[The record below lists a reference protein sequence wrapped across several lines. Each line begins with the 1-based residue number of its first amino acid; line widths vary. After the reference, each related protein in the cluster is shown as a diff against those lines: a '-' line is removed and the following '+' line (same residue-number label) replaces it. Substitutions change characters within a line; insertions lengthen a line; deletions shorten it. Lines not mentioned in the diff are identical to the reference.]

1 MTKMISIKMDDEL
14 YSEMMAYATMN
25 GKNLAGMCR
34 AMIKRGFF
42 NALQQDS
49 ATLARYDRML
59 FDASK
64 FQLSARELVDI
75 EDESNFLR
83 ACTLRF
89 ADLYSTLAVELY
101 GTEELSNVHGEN
113 ENA

>member
-14 YSEMMAYATMN
+14 YGEMMAYATMN

-34 AMIKRGFF
+34 SMIKRGFF

-49 ATLARYDRML
+49 STLARYDRML

-64 FQLSARELVDI
+64 FKLSPRELVDI
-75 EDESNFLR
+75 EEECNFLR
-83 ACTLRF
+83 ASTSRF
-89 ADLYSTLAVELY
+89 SDLYATLAVELY

-113 ENA
+113 EDA